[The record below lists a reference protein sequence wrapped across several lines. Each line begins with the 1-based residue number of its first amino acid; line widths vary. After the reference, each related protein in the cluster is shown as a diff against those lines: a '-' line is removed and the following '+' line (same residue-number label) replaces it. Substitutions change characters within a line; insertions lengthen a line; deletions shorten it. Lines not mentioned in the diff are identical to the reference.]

1 MLIDGGNQVIL
12 DIDNRH
18 PFGLA
23 SIEIIF
29 GDYKWSTPSIRAA
42 AHISFSRLLRTQ

>member
-29 GDYKWSTPSIRAA
+29 GDYKWSPPSIRAA
-42 AHISFSRLLRTQ
+42 ARILFNRFLSTQ